1 MPGEEVP
8 PNPVAAQ
15 ALAYTFN
22 IFGQRT
28 AFLDQFPVIGTND
41 KVQKFC
47 NTQDKS
53 NLSIRYDDTQFGG

>member
-8 PNPVAAQ
+8 PNFTAAQ
-15 ALAYTFN
+15 ALAYTYG
-22 IFGQRT
+22 IVGKRDM
-28 AFLDQFPVIGTND
+28 FLDQFPVIGTDD

-53 NLSIRYDDTQFGG
+53 NLAIRFDSTFFNE